1 MHLRAAKTSDLEL
14 TYRIKSKSI
23 KPYVEKIWGWNEPNQ
38 RKIHNQSF
46 NANDT
51 KLIEYHKQYIGFLV
65 IKETDNEIYIEN
77 LLIAMEFQ
85 NLGIGKTIM
94 EQIVKSA
101 DFKKKRIRLK
111 VFKINTKAQRF
122 YENFGLEKISEME
135 NHIEMEKTSQNTT

>member
-1 MHLRAAKTSDLEL
+1 MNLRAAKTSDLEL

-23 KPYVEKIWGWNEPNQ
+23 KPYVEKIWGWNESNQ

-77 LLIAMEFQ
+77 LLIEMEFQ

-94 EQIVKSA
+94 EQIVESA

-135 NHIEMEKTSQNTT
+135 NHIEMEKTYQKTP

>member
-1 MHLRAAKTSDLEL
+1 LNLRAAKTSDLEL

-23 KPYVEKIWGWNEPNQ
+23 KPYVEKIWGWNESNQ

-77 LLIAMEFQ
+77 LLIEMEFQ

-94 EQIVKSA
+94 EQIVESA

-135 NHIEMEKTSQNTT
+135 NHIEMEKTYQKTP

>member
-1 MHLRAAKTSDLEL
+1 LNLRAAKTSDLEL
-14 TYRIKSKSI
+14 TYRIKNKSI
-23 KPYVEKIWGWNEPNQ
+23 KPYVEKIWGWNESNQ
-38 RKIHNQSF
+38 LKIHNQSF

-77 LLIAMEFQ
+77 LLIEMEFQ

-94 EQIVKSA
+94 EQIVESA

-135 NHIEMEKTSQNTT
+135 NHIEMEKTYQKTP